1 MSKYE
6 ELNSENSHDEIKKK
20 NKDSKTILFWSEDPN
35 ILFKSEYLFEFFPI
49 ESMTY
54 EQKMNSISRLIIF
67 LTIIAFIFTR
77 NIRLLLIA
85 TIILA
90 SIFLLYTYQKKEEIK
105 KENLSNSE
113 EDEIEP
119 FGNRA
124 LEILGQKNIKIPEN
138 VFDEPTSANP
148 FSNVLMSDYDY
159 NPNKKP
165 AAPCYN
171 EKVNNDILGQAKQ
184 LVIDANPDQPNI
196 ADKLFKSLGDQLEFE
211 QSLRPFHST
220 PSTTIPNDQSAFAD
234 FCFGSMIS
242 NKEGNLFSAARNLP
256 RYTGN

>member
-1 MSKYE
+1 MSKNE
-6 ELNSENSHDEIKKK
+6 ELNIVNNHDENKK
-20 NKDSKTILFWSEDPN
+20 NESGTKSILFWSEDPN
-35 ILFKSEYLFEFFPI
+35 ILFKSEYIFEFFPT
-49 ESMTY
+49 ENMSY

-67 LTIIAFIFTR
+67 LTIVAFIFTR

-90 SIFLLYTYQKKEEIK
+90 SIFLLYNYQKKEEAK
-105 KENLSNSE
+105 KENMNENIE
-113 EDEIEP
+113 ESFENQADV
-119 FGNRA
+119 
-124 LEILGQKNIKIPEN
+124 ILAQKNIKIPDN

-165 AAPCYN
+165 AAPSYN

-184 LVIDANPDQPNI
+184 LVIDANPDQPDI
-196 ADKLFKSLGDQLEFE
+196 ADKLFKSFGDQYEFE